1 MQRLHSGAVSH
12 VREVRQQHTLRSFE
26 WTSAFLFSFSL
37 LPYVVVMMMMM
48 VVMFLKIVVP
58 LIMVMIK
65 MCVDYEEDKCD

>member
-1 MQRLHSGAVSH
+1 
-12 VREVRQQHTLRSFE
+12 
-26 WTSAFLFSFSL
+26 
-37 LPYVVVMMMMM
+37 MMMM